1 MKWTEAVPS
10 QAILH
15 QLKEVEVFTAWP
27 AKSTWMMLASFAFEM
42 ISLSLSPR
50 PCKASVLCYD
60 WCW

>member
-27 AKSTWMMLASFAFEM
+27 EHLDDA
-42 ISLSLSPR
+42 
-50 PCKASVLCYD
+50 CKFCIRNDFIVSEP
-60 WCW
+60 